1 MSRKDFEE
9 VMMIGSLRKSLN
21 DISENLGTNLTIQVP
36 ESKAEQ
42 FKELQRKYDSFY
54 EMPLEDRIAYS
65 EIGGTS
71 A

>member
-1 MSRKDFEE
+1 MSKKDFDE

-21 DISENLGTNLTIQVP
+21 DISEKLGINLTVQIP

-42 FKELQRKYDSFY
+42 FNELQQKYDSFY

-65 EIGGTS
+65 EIGGTNE
-71 A
+71 